1 MEKKAICVN
10 EYKKEGSCRKKGDCN
25 FRHSISIEERNSAKM
40 QVEVQKKWERITGL
54 DVNKQTPRNIEKEEL
69 LSYMKVIKEMY
80 DKMCH
85 P

>member
-1 MEKKAICVN
+1 
-10 EYKKEGSCRKKGDCN
+10 
-25 FRHSISIEERNSAKM
+25 M
-40 QVEVQKKWERITGL
+40 QVEVQKKWEGITGL